1 MSAQGIWLKSCRVC
15 LCPLWFKKHAFFLL
29 MYDHIL
35 VALAWCG
42 HEKCNQ
48 SLYKHA
54 IQSMREVLLKFS
66 RQIIRLLLRPPW
78 HFSIHTS
85 RHFSTNLDWVLSFQ
99 PPENHF
105 FSSSAFPIFI
115 CIVVSTPTF
124 WGYNLDMHAFCM
136 QLFPPGPFTIFSCVR
151 SFHGFLH
158 CFMILGLKNCRYGDK
173 RVKKVTFQ
181 RVLKSMF
188 MCLASN

>member
-1 MSAQGIWLKSCRVC
+1 MGRV
-15 LCPLWFKKHAFFLL
+15 FFLQMHKYFEIQL
-29 MYDHIL
+29 KWVHREYDLKAVVSVSAPYDSRSMLFFLFMYDHIL

-136 QLFPPGPFTIFSCVR
+136 QLFPPG
-151 SFHGFLH
+151 HLLFLVAYVV
-158 CFMILGLKNCRYGDK
+158 F
-173 RVKKVTFQ
+173 VF
-181 RVLKSMF
+181 
-188 MCLASN
+188 

>member
-1 MSAQGIWLKSCRVC
+1 MLHFCHVRSKFLNDITAHLFVMGRVFFPSNAQVLWDSTEVSAQGIWLKSCRVC

-136 QLFPPGPFTIFSCVR
+136 QLFPPG
-151 SFHGFLH
+151 HL
-158 CFMILGLKNCRYGDK
+158 L
-173 RVKKVTFQ
+173 
-181 RVLKSMF
+181 
-188 MCLASN
+188 